1 MATFLPDVEAYVQQ
15 KIASGEFRSREELA
29 AEAIRVYRDLEVKRV
44 QLKSDIQAGIDEADQ
59 GLIEPLDIDA
69 IKAELIAEL
78 DEDGR
83 KI

>member
-1 MATFLPDVEAYVQQ
+1 MAIFPPDIEVYVQQ
-15 KIASGEFRSREELA
+15 KIACGEFRSREELA
-29 AEAIRVYRDLEVKRV
+29 AEAIRVYRDLEVERV
-44 QLKSDIQAGIDEADQ
+44 QLKSDIQAGIDEADE
-59 GLIEPLDIDA
+59 GLVEPLDTDA